1 MPRNSSSR
9 GRLNLQTLILSLMEH
24 GIKHDRKAI
33 SMRTVA
39 SLNRKAMVRARGG
52 LNKGMTL
59 KQIKP
64 QGMPKGQRR
73 GK

>member
-1 MPRNSSSR
+1 MPRSSSR
-9 GRLNLQTLILSLMEH
+9 RLDLQTLILSLMEY

-33 SMRTVA
+33 DMRTVA
-39 SLNRKAMVRARGG
+39 SINRKAMVRARGG

-64 QGMPKGQRR
+64 QAMPKQGQRR